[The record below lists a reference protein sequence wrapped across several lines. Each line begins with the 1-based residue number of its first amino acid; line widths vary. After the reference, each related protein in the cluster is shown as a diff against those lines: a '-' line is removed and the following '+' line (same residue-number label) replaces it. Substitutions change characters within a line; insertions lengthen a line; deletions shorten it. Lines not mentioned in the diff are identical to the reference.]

1 LIFITV
7 GTARDFSRLIK
18 KVDEIANRLNDKIIM
33 QKGETKY
40 VPKNCYYFDYTDR
53 NEFENYIKKAN
64 IVITHAGAGTII
76 DCLKNKKPTIIVPRR
91 KKYNEHRNDH
101 QMDIARELEREG
113 KLLVC
118 YDVKNLESK
127 IEEIKRLR
135 FEAMGDKEPKI
146 KNILLNFIESYK
158 GK

>member
-1 LIFITV
+1 MIFTSV

-18 KVDEIANRLNDKIIM
+18 KVDEIANRLNDKIII

-40 VPKNCYYFDYTDR
+40 VPKNCYYFDYTNR

-113 KLLVC
+113 KVLVC

-127 IEEIKRLR
+127 IKEIKQLR
-135 FEAMGDKEPKI
+135 FEAMRDREPKI
-146 KNILLNFIESYK
+146 KTILLNFIESYK

>member
-1 LIFITV
+1 MIFTTV

-18 KVDEIANRLNDKIIM
+18 KVDVIGNKLNEKIII
-33 QKGETKY
+33 QRGETKY
-40 VPKNCYYFDYTDR
+40 TPKNCYYFDYTDR

-76 DCLKNKKPTIIVPRR
+76 ECLKNKKRIIIVPRR

-101 QMDIARELEREG
+101 QIDIARELEREG
-113 KLLVC
+113 KVLVC
-118 YDVKNLESK
+118 YDVKNLENK
-127 IEEIKRLR
+127 IKEIKRLR
-135 FEAMGDKEPKI
+135 SKVMGDKEPKI
-146 KNILLNFIESYK
+146 KTILLNFIESCK